1 MRKDQAYDIL
11 NLNHG
16 ADEKTVKKAYRRAAA
31 KYHPDKHHDKD
42 EVELKENESK
52 FKEVKLAYEVLTGKV
67 QEPSPGGF
75 GNGHSNFH
83 DMFAEAE
90 RQRREAQKNGQNIE
104 LQIFIDINLAIHGG
118 KTKITVPTFAKC
130 KVCDGKGVLLDK
142 ADSGFSS
149 HKYCSSC
156 KGHGSIQSENELNL
170 NIPKGTKSGSRFRM
184 MGKGGPRRS
193 PSGKD
198 GVLFVVA
205 SYEVDEYF
213 LNTNHGLCVEAVVS
227 LDVWLIGGKVEI
239 ATPKGRVVVE
249 VPALIS
255 PDKLLRVIGKGV
267 GDSDIFVIIKVD
279 NNYFTDSDS
288 QMIIKELGKSLEDRH
303 INKDVEN
310 FEWQTQDKLKGLKL

>member
-1 MRKDQAYDIL
+1 
-11 NLNHG
+11 
-16 ADEKTVKKAYRRAAA
+16 
-31 KYHPDKHHDKD
+31 
-42 EVELKENESK
+42 
-52 FKEVKLAYEVLTGKV
+52 
-67 QEPSPGGF
+67 
-75 GNGHSNFH
+75 
-83 DMFAEAE
+83 
-90 RQRREAQKNGQNIE
+90 
-104 LQIFIDINLAIHGG
+104 
-118 KTKITVPTFAKC
+118 
-130 KVCDGKGVLLDK
+130 
-142 ADSGFSS
+142 
-149 HKYCSSC
+149 
-156 KGHGSIQSENELNL
+156 
-170 NIPKGTKSGSRFRM
+170 